1 LPLLNLRV
9 SVLVRLDSEAFK
21 LVRVMIELEASRV
34 LARLGA
40 PLVKSYLASLV
51 KAR

>member
-1 LPLLNLRV
+1 MMVTVASVAAVVKV

-34 LARLGA
+34 LASGPR
-40 PLVKSYLASLV
+40 SSSLT
-51 KAR
+51 